1 MRKLYLSFFL
11 LLTLSAFS
19 QTKTIAVIG
28 SSTAQGVGATPEDSS
43 WVRLL
48 SYHFKNELGRIDTIY
63 NRARGGSNNYHG
75 MPTSYVPPANRDKP
89 SVDSNVTWALSTNPD
104 IVIVSYVSNNLHIY
118 SIEETLFTLQVMMD
132 SVRAA
137 GKHCFITTSQPRNG
151 FDEAGREKLRVIKDS
166 ILNRF
171 GEFAINFYDP
181 IVNPEDK
188 TVLEEYKFPWDDVH
202 LNNAGHRVLFEQ
214 VVAKNILDFAPL
226 PVEIRNFSGALQ
238 NGQVL
243 LKWSS
248 FEEEP
253 FTTYHIQR
261 SSDGLHFETLGKID
275 AAGAPGEKKDSYT
288 DKNPVGGA
296 NFYRLFI
303 EQPSGNTYSKVIS
316 VRIELPSMV
325 VKRIYSAVGSQNITV
340 EIISPKANN
349 ARFDIIG
356 SNGAL
361 IKSFTRSLYRQ
372 SNTINLPVGTL
383 PSGSYY
389 LRITSP
395 GRKPVTQT
403 FVK

>member
-1 MRKLYLSFFL
+1 
-11 LLTLSAFS
+11 
-19 QTKTIAVIG
+19 
-28 SSTAQGVGATPEDSS
+28 
-43 WVRLL
+43 
-48 SYHFKNELGRIDTIY
+48 
-63 NRARGGSNNYHG
+63 
-75 MPTSYVPPANRDKP
+75 
-89 SVDSNVTWALSTNPD
+89 
-104 IVIVSYVSNNLHIY
+104 
-118 SIEETLFTLQVMMD
+118 
-132 SVRAA
+132 
-137 GKHCFITTSQPRNG
+137 
-151 FDEAGREKLRVIKDS
+151 
-166 ILNRF
+166 
-171 GEFAINFYDP
+171 
-181 IVNPEDK
+181 
-188 TVLEEYKFPWDDVH
+188 
-202 LNNAGHRVLFEQ
+202 
-214 VVAKNILDFAPL
+214 
-226 PVEIRNFSGALQ
+226 
-238 NGQVL
+238 
-243 LKWSS
+243 
-248 FEEEP
+248 
-253 FTTYHIQR
+253 
-261 SSDGLHFETLGKID
+261 
-275 AAGAPGEKKDSYT
+275 
-288 DKNPVGGA
+288 VGGA